1 MEHRKNNFEK
11 LEQMGIAPRMAS
23 AFVILVI
30 VPYIFLA
37 AIVFWFYQKHAVSN
51 LTETT
56 MDTVAVAAAG
66 IHSAMLER
74 EDDSMA
80 VYYNGCVEMLGAGRT
95 LTEREK
101 ERLAEQLS
109 ACSYAN
115 TGVLAAYLDAEQ
127 GIFHGG
133 RNYEEVLAIMEPFK
147 EEIVNAGGKCLWY
160 VTDQLHGKSYEN
172 HYILARSLNSETEK
186 NVGILYLILSD
197 KMITDALGMV
207 SDEYAE
213 WYLAD
218 ARGNVL
224 YASDVNQMGTVLDI
238 SMLSLKEKRGRHT
251 VFNEQ
256 GQEEV
261 MAAYT
266 LMDVGW
272 YCISRI
278 RLQAVRADALSLVLP
293 IMVMAF
299 VCILFMLL
307 MLYMLRI
314 YVFTPLRLLKNSMD
328 EYAQKEIGETK
339 IRIVGIGEFK
349 SLSEH
354 FNHMTRRISRLMTAY
369 KEEADEKNRQ
379 RMKALSAQ
387 LTPHFIYNAL
397 NTIKWMAVLNHQDKI
412 QHLVESLVNIFMNA
426 ARADDETYT
435 LGDELELVRNY
446 AVIQK
451 ARFMN
456 FELEIEAGED
466 CRDCRIR
473 KLLIQPIVENAI
485 VHGLNRGKVKD
496 GRIWVKAWLDGVQQE
511 GEQHDG
517 VRPAGIRQDR
527 RLLISVED
535 KGIGFDV
542 GQWRSNPGKSEEH
555 THIGVANVEEI
566 IRLEYGPAYGIEID
580 SAPGRGTRVTYTLPA
595 IKCEGRGK
603 NDTHDHCG

>member
-1 MEHRKNNFEK
+1 MEQGRKGFERLK
-11 LEQMGIAPRMAS
+11 QLGIAPRMAS
-23 AFVILVI
+23 AFLILVI
-30 VPYIFLA
+30 VPYICLA
-37 AIVFWFYQKHAVSN
+37 AVVFWFYQKHAVSN

-56 MDTVAVAAAG
+56 MDTITVAAAG

-80 VYYNGCVEMLGAGRT
+80 VYYNGCVEMLGSDQT
-95 LTEREK
+95 LTEQEK
-101 ERLAEQLS
+101 EQLTEQLS

-115 TGVLAAYLDAEQ
+115 TGVQAAYLTAEQ
-127 GIFHGG
+127 GVFHSGG
-133 RNYEEVLAIMEPFK
+133 NYEEVLSVMEPYE
-147 EEIVNAGGKCLWY
+147 EEIVAAGGRCLWY
-160 VTDQLHGKSYEN
+160 ATDRLHGKSYEN

-207 SDEYAE
+207 STEYAE

-218 ARGNVL
+218 GQGTVL
-224 YASDVNQMGTVLDI
+224 YASDVSQMGGLLDV
-238 SMLSLKEKRGRHT
+238 SMLSLKEKRGCHT
-251 VFNEQ
+251 VLNEQ

-261 MAAYT
+261 MAAYS

-272 YCISRI
+272 YCIGRI
-278 RLQAVRADALSLVLP
+278 RLQAVRKDALSLAMPFV
-293 IMVMAF
+293 VTAF

-307 MLYMLRI
+307 MLYMLRV
-314 YVFTPLRLLKNSMD
+314 YVFAPLRFLKHSMD
-328 EYAQKEIGETK
+328 EYAQKEIGETWVE
-339 IRIVGIGEFK
+339 IVGIGEFK

-354 FNHMTRRISRLMTAY
+354 FNHMTRRISRLMQAY
-369 KEEADEKNRQ
+369 KSEVDEKNRQ

-397 NTIKWMAVLNHQDKI
+397 NTIKWMAVLNHQEKI

-456 FELEIEAGED
+456 FELEIEAEES
-466 CRDCRIR
+466 CKDCRIR

-496 GRIWVKAWLDGVQQE
+496 GRIWVKAWMDEEL
-511 GEQHDG
+511 H
-517 VRPAGIRQDR
+517 
-527 RLLISVED
+527 ISVED
-535 KGIGFDV
+535 RGIGFDV
-542 GQWRSNPGKSEEH
+542 EKWRRCPGKSEEH
-555 THIGVANVEEI
+555 THIGVINVEEI
-566 IRLEYGPAYGIEID
+566 IRLEYGSGYGLHIE
-580 SAPGRGTRVTYTLPA
+580 SAPGKGTKVIYTLPRN
-595 IKCEGRGK
+595 KEK
-603 NDTHDHCG
+603 